1 MKISP
6 ADLLDTF
13 REMTLLELAAFVK
26 DFEDEFGV
34 TAAAPQQVTA
44 PPADVAVVAEEI
56 TEFDVTLQAIGEHKV
71 QVIKAVREITKM
83 GLSDAKTFT
92 ESAPVKVLERVPRD
106 VADAAAERLTAAGAT
121 VVTDAAADAS

>member
-1 MKISP
+1 MKITP

-26 DFEDEFGV
+26 DFEREFDV
-34 TAAAPQQVTA
+34 TAAVPQQVTA
-44 PPADVAVVAEEI
+44 PPADVPAVAEEI

-71 QVIKAVREITKM
+71 QVIKAVREITKL
-83 GLSDAKTFT
+83 GLAEAKSFA

-121 VVTDAAADAS
+121 VVTGAAADAS